1 MSNFKEEKLQILKMI
16 EEGKITH
23 EEALEL
29 LNALEEKDKEF
40 NNTSNTK
47 WLKIRVYDP
56 DDETKV
62 NVNIPIALVDVGL
75 KFATKFSPELKNSNL
90 EDLNLEEIIQMIK
103 NGAQGKIVDV
113 TNERN
118 GEKVE
123 IFVE

>member
-1 MSNFKEEKLQILKMI
+1 MSSFKEEKLQILKMI

-23 EEALEL
+23 EEGLEL
-29 LNALEEKDKEF
+29 LNAIEEKDKEF
-40 NNTSNTK
+40 NTPNTK

-56 DDETKV
+56 YDKTKV

-90 EDLNLEEIIQMIK
+90 EDIDLEEVIQIIK
-103 NGAQGKIVDV
+103 SGAQGKIVDV
-113 TNERN
+113 TNEKN

>member
-23 EEALEL
+23 EEGLEL
-29 LNALEEKDKEF
+29 LNAIEEKDTVLS
-40 NNTSNTK
+40 TSNAK
-47 WLKIRVYDP
+47 WIKIRVYDP
-56 DDETKV
+56 DDKTKV

-75 KFATKFSPELKNSNL
+75 KFATKFSPELKNSDL
-90 EDLNLEEIIQMIK
+90 ENINLEEIIQIIK
-103 NGAQGKIVDV
+103 SGAQGKIVDV
-113 TNERN
+113 TNEEN

>member
-23 EEALEL
+23 EEGLEL
-29 LNALEEKDKEF
+29 LNAIEEKDKEF
-40 NNTSNTK
+40 NTSNAK
-47 WLKIRVYDP
+47 WIKIRVYDP
-56 DDETKV
+56 YDKTKV
-62 NVNIPIALVDVGL
+62 NVNIPVALVDVGL
-75 KFATKFSPELKNSNL
+75 KFATKFSPELKNSDL
-90 EDLNLEEIIQMIK
+90 ENINLEEIIQIIK
-103 NGAQGKIVDV
+103 SGAQGKIVDV

>member
-23 EEALEL
+23 EEGLEL
-29 LNALEEKDKEF
+29 LNAIEEKDKVL
-40 NNTSNTK
+40 NTSNAK
-47 WLKIRVYDP
+47 WIKIRVYDP
-56 DDETKV
+56 DDKTKV

-75 KFATKFSPELKNSNL
+75 KFATKFSPELKNSDL
-90 EDLNLEEIIQMIK
+90 ENINLEEIIQIIK
-103 NGAQGKIVDV
+103 SGAQGKIVDV
-113 TNERN
+113 TNEEN

>member
-23 EEALEL
+23 EEGLEL

-40 NNTSNTK
+40 NNTSNAK